1 MRRMLHGRRQFRQQ
15 AALAVLLAAAPLAL
29 ACREHR
35 ASDRSQPLESA
46 GREVAVDFPPSARLI
61 GVHRERGMDELI
73 AAKVEMPAADWPGFL
88 EGIPMDPKLF
98 EPGEGGLLGPDEDFW
113 DPHQAKSL
121 HTSQAQ
127 LPGNRT
133 LNLGYDDSRGNVI
146 VVYVVN
152 HGH

>member
-1 MRRMLHGRRQFRQQ
+1 MLHRLGHFGQR
-15 AALAVLLAAAPLAL
+15 AALAILLAASPLAL

-35 ASDRSQPLESA
+35 ASDRSQSLESA

-61 GVHRERGMDELI
+61 GVHREQGMDELI
-73 AAKVEMPAADWPGFL
+73 AVKVEMPAAHWPGFL
-88 EGIPMDPKLF
+88 EGTPMDPKLF
-98 EPGEGGLLGPDEDFW
+98 EPGEGGLLGPDEGFW

-127 LPGNRT
+127 LPGDRV
-133 LNLGYDDSRGNVI
+133 LNLGYDDSRGDVI

>member
-1 MRRMLHGRRQFRQQ
+1 MRRMFHGRRHVGQH

-35 ASDRSQPLESA
+35 ARDRSQSPESA
-46 GREVAVDFPPSARLI
+46 GREVTVDFPPSARLL

-73 AAKVEMPAADWPGFL
+73 AVKVEMPAADWPGFL
-88 EGIPMDPKLF
+88 EGTPMDPKLF
-98 EPGEGGLLGPDEDFW
+98 EPGEGGLLGPDEGFW
-113 DPHQAKSL
+113 DPHQAKNL

-127 LPGNRT
+127 LPGNRV
-133 LNLGYDDSRGNVI
+133 LNIGYDDSRGDVV